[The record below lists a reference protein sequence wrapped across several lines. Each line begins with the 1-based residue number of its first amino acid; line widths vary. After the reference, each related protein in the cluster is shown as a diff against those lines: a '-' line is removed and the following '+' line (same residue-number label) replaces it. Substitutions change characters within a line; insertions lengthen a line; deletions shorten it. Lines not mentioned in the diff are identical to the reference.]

1 MSTAA
6 EKPMRTA
13 FAPDPWVQA
22 IICHPSVKRSAENV
36 AWLLSSD
43 AAFTTDGCTAGD
55 VDIASQ
61 LGLARNSVKNALILL
76 RVHGFIRW
84 SWSSTDGARIRTIHP
99 AVIQDATTSVNP
111 AVCWGDAPAPTAVAT
126 PLPAK
131 DPLRRRGRR
140 SRSDEVVRPMP
151 EPPADRAFLPASMD
165 SATPDVACVIPD
177 RTQSGCDANPALRA
191 HETNEH
197 APDTTRGGDLLGV
210 LLDPPLSNS
219 TQTGCNVGPVQQ
231 TPARREP
238 KGERKRRHD
247 PALPLWMQTAAVQNE
262 RASLHAERL
271 PWDARC
277 EHDGCGSRNLAFV
290 CADEGGAF
298 CARHRGEAN
307 VPVALKVLDPDLRW
321 R

>member
-22 IICHPSVKRSAENV
+22 IICHPSMKRSAENV

-99 AVIQDATTSVNP
+99 AVVQDATTSVNP

-165 SATPDVACVIPD
+165 SATPDIACVIPD
-177 RTQSGCDANPALRA
+177 RTQSGCDANPALGHTRRTSMLPTRRA
-191 HETNEH
+191 GATFWACFSIRRCRT
-197 APDTTRGGDLLGV
+197 APKLGAMSGPFNRRPRGV
-210 LLDPPLSNS
+210 S
-219 TQTGCNVGPVQQ
+219 
-231 TPARREP
+231 R
-238 KGERKRRHD
+238 
-247 PALPLWMQTAAVQNE
+247 
-262 RASLHAERL
+262 RASASVATIPPCLS
-271 PWDARC
+271 
-277 EHDGCGSRNLAFV
+277 GCRPPPFKTSGRRFTPSACPGMRVANTMVA
-290 CADEGGAF
+290 G
-298 CARHRGEAN
+298 RGT
-307 VPVALKVLDPDLRW
+307 
-321 R
+321 